1 MFFMSPLQG
10 QPGPIKPVDDQ
21 NNNQTKDEDEENGI
35 PPTVPL
41 DLTKSNPEQVA
52 LSDKIGVTLSKSL
65 LSEDRHRRGG
75 GGGDKNN
82 GDDNGNDNEFYEL
95 KLFEGSEQSDGIVDL
110 GQEVKAVATTDDS
123 IVSQVT
129 FAWVDPT
136 LDVAESI
143 LVTLNSSGAAED
155 TFEPDQPGQWRVVAN
170 FGNGHV
176 VTRTLNVQFF
186 VVPESP
192 MGVILL
198 ITSSIASL
206 GGYVYYRKLRNE
218 RK

>member
-1 MFFMSPLQG
+1 MFFMSPLQA
-10 QPGPIKPVDDQ
+10 QPGPMKPVGDQ
-21 NNNQTKDEDEENGI
+21 NNNQTKDEENGI
-35 PPTVPL
+35 PPTIPL

-52 LSDKIGVTLSKSL
+52 LSDKIGVTLSKSV

-75 GGGDKNN
+75 GGGDRNN
-82 GDDNGNDNEFYEL
+82 GDEGGNDNESYDL

-123 IVSQVT
+123 IISQVT
-129 FAWVDPT
+129 FTWVDPT

-143 LVTLNSSGAAED
+143 LATLNSSGAAED
-155 TFEPDQPGQWRVVAN
+155 TFEPDQPGQWRVEAN
-170 FGNGHV
+170 FGNGQV
-176 VTRTLNVQFF
+176 VIKTLNVQFF
-186 VVPESP
+186 VIPESP
-192 MGVILL
+192 LGVFLL

>member
-1 MFFMSPLQG
+1 MSPLQG
-10 QPGPIKPVDDQ
+10 QPGPIRPVDDQ
-21 NNNQTKDEDEENGI
+21 NNNHTKDEDEENGI
-35 PPTVPL
+35 PPTIPL

-52 LSDKIGVTLSKSL
+52 LSDKIGVTLSKSV

-75 GGGDKNN
+75 GGGD
-82 GDDNGNDNEFYEL
+82 GDNGNDNEFYDL

-110 GQEVKAVATTDDS
+110 RQEVKAVATTDDS
-123 IVSQVT
+123 IVNQVT

-155 TFEPDQPGQWRVVAN
+155 TFEPDQPGKWRVVAN

-176 VTRTLNVQFF
+176 VIKTLNVQFF

-192 MGVILL
+192 LGVILL